1 MARCARYKKKRS
13 DKLTLKVVIIL
24 GGALA
29 AVFVVNFMIDKA
41 VPRLM
46 RLAGR
51 LGDRASEWRVRRLE
65 TYVGILAAMLRVAA
79 VGVLVYVVWQLLL
92 PRYAPWALVGA
103 SAVMAI
109 LASSVIGPL
118 LRDVAFGSMMIA
130 EGWYNVGDHI
140 VVEPFMNVSGV
151 VERLTPRS
159 TKLRSLTGEVI
170 WLHNQHIQGA
180 RVTSRGVRT
189 MALDVFV
196 DDLEAGKRAIER
208 ARRALPT
215 GPTMVA
221 RQLEIDDTEQLSDEL
236 WRVTAVGQIVPG
248 REWLFEDFALKAI
261 NKYGSATIVHGPIA
275 RYTDAVAE
283 NRFRRTVRAQA

>member
-1 MARCARYKKKRS
+1 
-13 DKLTLKVVIIL
+13 LTLKAVIIVM
-24 GGALA
+24 GAVVA
-29 AVFVVNFMIDKA
+29 AFLINFLIDRMA
-41 VPRLM
+41 PWLV

-51 LGDRASEWRVRRLE
+51 LGERGSEQRVRRFE
-65 TYVGILAAMLRVAA
+65 TFVGIAMAMLKVLA
-79 VGVLVYVVWQLLL
+79 VGVLVYVSWQLIL

-109 LASSVIGPL
+109 VASSVIGPL
-118 LRDVAFGSMMIA
+118 LRDVAVGTMMIA
-130 EGWYNVGDHI
+130 EGWYNVGDH
-140 VVEPFMNVSGV
+140 VVLEPFMNVSGV
-151 VERLTPRS
+151 VEQLTPRS

-208 ARRALPT
+208 ARRALPA
-215 GPTMVA
+215 GPTMMA
-221 RQLEIDDTEQLSDEL
+221 RQLEIDETEKVGEEL
-236 WRVTAVGQIVPG
+236 WRITAVGQIVPG
-248 REWLFEDFALKAI
+248 REWLFEDFALKTI
-261 NKYGSATIVHGPIA
+261 NKYGSETIVHGPIA

-283 NRFRRTVRAQA
+283 KRFRRTVRARASNA